1 MSTQPCPEGIDC
13 VWLASDREG
22 RLGVFITAGIGPIPL
37 LALDYLSIPI
47 VEIESRLYQLPR
59 ASQAKLL
66 VSVKRPDDFIDLAE
80 RGMFV
85 YDWTDIGRTH
95 RESLKVYEAVAVPVV
110 PATIESLPSDLAALA
125 RSLHI
130 QGLSFEESNQID
142 VRTHLRC
149 NNVELPD
156 VP

>member
-1 MSTQPCPEGIDC
+1 
-13 VWLASDREG
+13 
-22 RLGVFITAGIGPIPL
+22 
-37 LALDYLSIPI
+37 
-47 VEIESRLYQLPR
+47 
-59 ASQAKLL
+59 
-66 VSVKRPDDFIDLAE
+66 VKRPDDFIDLAE